1 MALRK
6 DIGIPGTAKKDGAAG
21 RVTEEL
27 SVRLACL
34 EAEKEVQRREL
45 EALRE
50 SESGLRAV
58 FDRLPIGV
66 YRTTPD
72 GKVLMANT
80 AMVRMLGF
88 RSFRELAEKNL
99 EGNAYYPDY
108 TREWFKGEITKQG
121 ELRGL
126 EATWTRADK
135 TQMRVR
141 ENTRVVRA
149 EDGTVLYYEGTVED
163 ITEQKEAEDALKA
176 KAGFLEEVITNASIG
191 IFVVDEDN
199 RYILINPECG
209 RIVGLWPDDWTG
221 KEAGM
226 HLHPEDT
233 GKAIAHFIQA
243 ISGEANECEVRVQ
256 ASDGTYKH
264 CRVQLTPMQLAGRAH
279 VLALVTDVTNLR
291 SAERELMQQ
300 RTYGLNTVLVLAISA
315 MAGSIAPAD
324 LEKAMHDFTGH
335 FARHFKPIFE
345 DDMQLIGSFENPDG
359 LGNEGPEAV
368 LKRFLK
374 FFSTLLSLMGTRT
387 EHVHHKNEGSFE
399 ILKCPWLEDARL
411 SPVPCRV
418 CRTILCDTFQ
428 WSGLNGTAEQV
439 STQAGGANS
448 CRFDFRIGPRHPS
461 PKE

>member
-6 DIGIPGTAKKDGAAG
+6 DIGIPVTAKKGGAAG
-21 RVTEEL
+21 GDTEEL
-27 SVRLACL
+27 KVRLACL
-34 EAEKEVQRREL
+34 AAEKEVQRREL
-45 EALRE
+45 EAVRE
-50 SESGLRAV
+50 SESGLRSV
-58 FDRLPIGV
+58 FDRIPIGV

-72 GKVLMANT
+72 GKVLMANP

-108 TREWFKGEITKQG
+108 TREWFKGEITKVG

-135 TQMRVR
+135 TQIRVR

-163 ITEQKEAEDALKA
+163 ITERKEADDALKA
-176 KAGFLEEVITNASIG
+176 KADFLEEVITNASIG

-199 RYILINPECG
+199 RYVLINPECG

-233 GKAIAHFIQA
+233 GKAMAHYIQA

-256 ASDGTYKH
+256 ASDNTYKH
-264 CRVQLTPMQLAGRAH
+264 CRIQLTPMQLAGRAH
-279 VLALVTDVTNLR
+279 VLALVTDVTDLR
-291 SAERELMQQ
+291 SAEGELLER
-300 RTYGLNTVLVLAISA
+300 RTYGLNTVLVQAISS
-315 MAGSIAPAD
+315 MAGRIAPAD
-324 LEKAMHDFTGH
+324 LENAMQDFAAH
-335 FARHFKPIFE
+335 FAGHFKPIFE

-374 FFSTLLSLMGTRT
+374 FYSTLLNLMGTRT
-387 EHVHHKNEGSFE
+387 EYIYHRNEGRFE
-399 ILKCPWLEDARL
+399 ILNCVWLEDARL

-418 CRTILCDTFQ
+418 CKTILCDTFQ
-428 WSGLNGTAEQV
+428 WTGLNGMAEQV
-439 STQAGGANS
+439 STQAGGAS
-448 CRFDFRIGPRHPS
+448 TCRFDFRIGPRRPS